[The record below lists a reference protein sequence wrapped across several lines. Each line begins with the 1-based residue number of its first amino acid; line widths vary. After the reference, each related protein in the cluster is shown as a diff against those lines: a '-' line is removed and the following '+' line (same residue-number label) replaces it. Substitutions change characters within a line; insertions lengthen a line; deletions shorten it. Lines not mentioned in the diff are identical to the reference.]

1 MFTYAIFCLWKFE
14 FFFFYTLFTV
24 RLIIYIQQ
32 IILYLTKDLTPN
44 RLENK
49 ICNAILQIFKS

>member
-1 MFTYAIFCLWKFE
+1 MEVWIF
-14 FFFFYTLFTV
+14 FFFFYTLFIV

>member
-1 MFTYAIFCLWKFE
+1 MQ
-14 FFFFYTLFTV
+14 FFVYGRLNFFLHFIHS
-24 RLIIYIQQ
+24 IIYIQQ
-32 IILYLTKDLTPN
+32 ILLYFTKDLTPN